1 MSSLQV
7 DDSGRRGRS
16 KSPSGRERDRS
27 SSRIERSPSG
37 RDRER
42 DYEREREQRDR
53 ERERDRDRDRD
64 EPTIIT
70 AAPYPGGDN
79 DDLGDLDDPRKSVRI
94 LDYDDY
100 RGSVASPSSRGAP
113 PSSSSGGGGDP
124 KYRSS
129 KYADSDVDIRDVD
142 VRYGDGRREKEYRV
156 EKGDYDYERGS
167 GGGYEREKGRAR
179 EKDKS
184 SAAAVTISEDKFAFL
199 PAKYAK
205 KADTGAAAG
214 KAYGS
219 RGGGGGEQPERDSGR
234 GRDSPPKGYYNE
246 RTERLQHS
254 SQGPG
259 AWPSEQPSANARP
272 PRRGKGRGSDSDE
285 SDNTD
290 DDDDDEGL
298 AYGHGAVP
306 SGKPQGMPAYGHG
319 GDRYATYADEKKYGG
334 GRGAGRDP
342 HIVTA
347 EPRDPLLET
356 RLMAEAPVIPETP
369 ETRGTPVILVTL
381 ATLETLGTLEI
392 LETVAIPGMPEIP
405 ATRVTLATPESHTTR
420 ETTVDGSNILSVEPS
435 RRRERSRSPMPTKG
449 MERLSVNT
457 LSVGGPQHSGSSLS
471 AAPGSPMQEAYHGT
485 YQSMSPMPS
494 PLMLASHGPGPH
506 GTADVQAMD
515 INGDASD
522 GDVSPTT
529 TRGPGGEVTEKIR
542 RRARFYDP
550 EEDAQRLA
558 KALRGERHP
567 PDTGP
572 LIEIL
577 PGLTHD
583 QVMELR
589 TEYKRIVKTGPERK
603 GVNIAKHIR
612 ARLKDEDPALMKV
625 CYATALG
632 RWESEAYWA
641 NFWYHGDK
649 TRRELLIESLMGRTN
664 DEIRHIKK
672 SFSDKKYA
680 DSITKCM
687 RTELK
692 EDKFKRAVLFVLDEQ
707 RMEEVGRDGRP
718 LPVDHE
724 LVEEDAVTLHRAV
737 RAEKGGETA
746 MINVVVQRSDTH
758 LREVL
763 RVYSAQYQTNF
774 ARDCLKKSGN
784 LVGEMLAHILN
795 GVINKPVRD
804 ALLVHHALTTSKRD
818 ELRRELLIS
827 RLVRFHWDGNH
838 MAAVKAAYRSRYN
851 RDMQEAIRDAT
862 GSSDW
867 GLFCR
872 ELCITRVPDDVK
884 RVERIEIR
892 HDDRH

>member
-7 DDSGRRGRS
+7 NDSGRRGRS
-16 KSPSGRERDRS
+16 RSPSGRERS
-27 SSRIERSPSG
+27 SSRIERSPAG
-37 RDRER
+37 
-42 DYEREREQRDR
+42 
-53 ERERDRDRDRD
+53 RDRDRV

-70 AAPYPGGDN
+70 AAPYPS
-79 DDLGDLDDPRKSVRI
+79 DDDTGNILDDTRRSARI
-94 LDYDDY
+94 PEYDDY
-100 RGSVASPSSRGAP
+100 RGGIVSPPSPGPLPSSDAR
-113 PSSSSGGGGDP
+113 
-124 KYRSS
+124 YRSS
-129 KYADSDVDIRDVD
+129 KYANVD
-142 VRYGDGRREKEYRV
+142 VNYGDERREKVYRA
-156 EKGDYDYERGS
+156 ESKSQGSYERT
-167 GGGYEREKGRAR
+167 YEREKKRT
-179 EKDKS
+179 EKVSTDKGNGK
-184 SAAAVTISEDKFAFL
+184 ISTVIAEDKFAFL
-199 PAKYAK
+199 PAKYAQ
-205 KADTGAAAG
+205 KADSGT
-214 KAYGS
+214 S
-219 RGGGGGEQPERDSGR
+219 RTKSHARNQS
-234 GRDSPPKGYYNE
+234 SVGYYDE
-246 RTERLQHS
+246 QAKTSQS
-254 SQGPG
+254 SQSLGTWPG
-259 AWPSEQPSANARP
+259 EHDTGRAPHRSK
-272 PRRGKGRGSDSDE
+272 RRSSVSDE
-285 SDNTD
+285 SDETD
-290 DDDDDEGL
+290 EDIEDL
-298 AYGHGAVP
+298 AYGHDSFAP
-306 SGKPQGMPAYGHG
+306 SKSVDKPMYGSSPG
-319 GDRYATYADEKKYGG
+319 NGRYAATFADEKGYGREPQIINVG
-334 GRGAGRDP
+334 PRESKDAKDPRSSRGSFDSRGVDDSRGSRHSRVPSDLRDD
-342 HIVTA
+342 
-347 EPRDPLLET
+347 R
-356 RLMAEAPVIPETP
+356 
-369 ETRGTPVILVTL
+369 
-381 ATLETLGTLEI
+381 
-392 LETVAIPGMPEIP
+392 
-405 ATRVTLATPESHTTR
+405 RVYEDVRSTTR
-420 ETTVDGSNILSVEPS
+420 ESKKYYRDDPRSSSHADPRSSSRLDPRSSSSNVLSVEPE

-457 LSVGGPQHSGSSLS
+457 LSVGGPHYAGGSLS

-494 PLMLASHGPGPH
+494 PLMLASR
-506 GTADVQAMD
+506 GTSDVQLMD
-515 INGDASD
+515 INGPELETEGA
-522 GDVSPTT
+522 VA
-529 TRGPGGEVTEKIR
+529 RVPGGEAAEKMR

-558 KALRGERHP
+558 KALHGERRA

-589 TEYKRIVKTGPERK
+589 AAYKRIVKTGPERK

-612 ARLKDEDPALMKV
+612 ARLKDDDPAVMKV

-641 NFWYHGDK
+641 NFWYHGNK

-664 DEIRHIKK
+664 DEIHHIKK

-680 DSITKCM
+680 DSLTKCM

-692 EDKFKRAVLFVLDEQ
+692 EDKFKRAVLFVLDER
-707 RMEEVGRDGRP
+707 RMEEVGRDGRL
-718 LPVDHE
+718 LPVDRK
-724 LVEEDAVTLHRAV
+724 LVDEDAVALRRSV
-737 RAEKGGETA
+737 LAEKGGETA
-746 MINVVVQRSDTH
+746 MIDIVVQRSDTH

-763 RVYSAQYQTNF
+763 RAYNAQYQSNF

-838 MAAVKAAYRSRYN
+838 MAAIKAAYRSRYN

-862 GSSDW
+862 GNSDW

-872 ELCITRVPDDVK
+872 ELCITRIPDDVK

>member
-7 DDSGRRGRS
+7 DDSSRRGRS

-37 RDRER
+37 RDRDRDRDR
-42 DYEREREQRDR
+42 DYERERE
-53 ERERDRDRDRD
+53 RDRDD

-70 AAPYPGGDN
+70 AAPYPGE
-79 DDLGDLDDPRKSVRI
+79 DDLGVDPNLDDPRKSVRI
-94 LDYDDY
+94 PDYDDY
-100 RGSVASPSSRGAP
+100 RGAVASPTSRGPP
-113 PSSSSGGGGDP
+113 PSSDP

-129 KYADSDVDIRDVD
+129 KYADADVD
-142 VRYGDGRREKEYRV
+142 VRGDVDGRYGDSRREKEYRV
-156 EKGDYDYERGS
+156 EKESGSGSSRADYYER
-167 GGGYEREKGRAR
+167 GGYERDTGRER
-179 EKDKS
+179 EKERDREREK
-184 SAAAVTISEDKFAFL
+184 AKGTTPALSEDKLAFL

-205 KADTGAAAG
+205 KADTGAASG
-214 KAYGS
+214 
-219 RGGGGGEQPERDSGR
+219 PIRDSRSPGR
-234 GRDSPPKGYYNE
+234 GSDSSPPKGYYDERAE
-246 RTERLQHS
+246 RTDRPERPRS
-254 SQGPG
+254 SQGPSTWSG
-259 AWPSEQPSANARP
+259 EPPSVSSAPGARP
-272 PRRGKGRGSDSDE
+272 PRSPPRSPRRGKSRGSNGGE
-285 SDNTD
+285 SDKTD
-290 DDDDDEGL
+290 DEDL
-298 AYGHGAVP
+298 AYGQGPVP
-306 SGKPQGMPAYGHG
+306 SSKPRGNPAYGRG
-319 GDRYATYADEKKYGG
+319 NERYAAAYGDEKDYGG
-334 GRGAGRDP
+334 GRGSSRDP
-342 HIVTA
+342 HIITA
-347 EPRDPLLET
+347 EPRDAHSFDGRGSRDPRDPRSSRDLRDPRDDRERTATREETKYYRDDPRRDPRAELRADARLDPRPESRADPRANIINLLE
-356 RLMAEAPVIPETP
+356 
-369 ETRGTPVILVTL
+369 GD
-381 ATLETLGTLEI
+381 
-392 LETVAIPGMPEIP
+392 P
-405 ATRVTLATPESHTTR
+405 AYR
-420 ETTVDGSNILSVEPS
+420 D
-435 RRRERSRSPMPTKG
+435 RSRSPMPTKG
-449 MERLSVNT
+449 RERLSVNT
-457 LSVGGPQHSGSSLS
+457 LSVGGPHYAGTSVSS
-471 AAPGSPMQEAYHGT
+471 APGSPMQEAYHGT

-494 PLMLASHGPGPH
+494 PLMLPSHGPSS
-506 GTADVQAMD
+506 DVQGLD
-515 INGDASD
+515 INIYGPDAD
-522 GDVSPTT
+522 GSPTSA
-529 TRGPGGEVTEKIR
+529 RSPGGEAMEKIR

-589 TEYKRIVKTGPERK
+589 AEYKRLVKTGPDRK

-612 ARLKDEDPALMKV
+612 ARLKDEDPALMKA

-707 RMEEVGRDGRP
+707 RMEEFGRDGRP
-718 LPVDHE
+718 LPLDRD
-724 LVEEDAVTLHRAV
+724 LVEEDAVALHRAV
-737 RAEKGGETA
+737 RAERGGETA

-763 RVYSAQYQTNF
+763 RVYSAHYQSNF